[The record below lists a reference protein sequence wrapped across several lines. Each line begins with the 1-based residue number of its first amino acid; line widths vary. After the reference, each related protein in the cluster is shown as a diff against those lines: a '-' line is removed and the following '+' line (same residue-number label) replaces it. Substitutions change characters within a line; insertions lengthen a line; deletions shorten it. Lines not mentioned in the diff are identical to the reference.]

1 VRGDSHL
8 GGVPFGV
15 CKTVA
20 LTMGTGG
27 RRKTILGSRSA
38 GSLDSADTLP
48 ATPVAA
54 PQETGAPDTVATPNG
69 GTDVEY
75 VEEEEDG
82 FRYKRRKRE
91 PGVCHAR
98 RREQPAWRWARGQ
111 RGGCLGFWRVRR
123 VTHAA
128 ARSAVRV
135 DEGCPVCYPS
145 PR

>member
-1 VRGDSHL
+1 
-8 GGVPFGV
+8 
-15 CKTVA
+15 
-20 LTMGTGG
+20 MGQG

-38 GSLDSADTLP
+38 RWLESVDTLP

-54 PQETGAPDTVATPNG
+54 PQETGAPDTVAMPNG
-69 GTDVEY
+69 GTEVEY

-98 RREQPAWRWARGQ
+98 RRQQRVTVGRG
-111 RGGCLGFWRVRR
+111 GGCLGFWRGWR
-123 VTHAA
+123 VTPST
-128 ARSAVRV
+128 ARIAVRV
-135 DEGCPVCYPS
+135 DEFCPVWYLI